1 MLYYFFDFPL
11 ILAVCLVVEVLL
23 DWRSG
28 VGWFQQRDV
37 EHRMDLCILGQRE
50 SIVDRADSLRN
61 EKWSDLDLVQFF
73 RWSPCA

>member
-11 ILAVCLVVEVLL
+11 IFTIGLIVEVFL

-37 EHRMDLCILGQRE
+37 EHWVDLRILWQLE
-50 SIVDRADSLRN
+50 SIGDWADLLRN